1 MGVSEL
7 GRQPEET
14 MSEMTKKK
22 KMATDESDS
31 TSHQKELFIWIGRI
45 KGDRVKLGRG

>member
-22 KMATDESDS
+22 MATDESDS
-31 TSHQKELFIWIGRI
+31 TSHRKELFIWIGRI

>member
-14 MSEMTKKK
+14 MSEMTKK
-22 KMATDESDS
+22 MATDESDS
-31 TSHQKELFIWIGRI
+31 TSHRKELFIWIGRI